1 MIHNFKYVMAKTDNG
16 NQIVMIFHQNL
27 QHSKVKFW
35 GQETIYNIT
44 DISNHNSNYI
54 RKENQ
59 SAGFIRYCDYRNKA
73 IAHGESVSLN
83 VKSNEGD
90 TEIINSLIE
99 KFGID
104 FDNELVLFFVDG
116 EKKEFEPNVTFE
128 DLKND

>member
-1 MIHNFKYVMAKTDNG
+1 MIHNFKYVMTKTENG
-16 NQIVMIFHQNL
+16 NQVVMIFHQNL

-35 GQETIYNIT
+35 GQETICDLT
-44 DISNHNSNYI
+44 DIGNYM
-54 RKENQ
+54 RKANQ
-59 SAGFIRYCDYRNKA
+59 SAGFIRYCDNRKKA
-73 IAHGESVSLN
+73 IAYGESVSLN

-104 FDNELVLFFVDG
+104 FDNELVLFFVDD